1 MLYVITSES
10 DIGGNSTTTW
20 TEFCHCLTPSPAW
33 TKTDIFDPLPHHLSY
48 VVIECPL
55 TCTFRPI
62 PYVVPPLYCLCV
74 LFMILYSA
82 ANTFRAWI
90 AYEEKKISK
99 PFRLFCQ
106 ICYVNL
112 AIAGLLFSLCFA
124 VQPHDHESLIV
135 HTGPFAYFTIALVM
149 NQVSSFNPIPCGE
162 GGGVLPDP
170 PLWGMH
176 QAILNFLTFPN
187 LSPTFIW

>member
-1 MLYVITSES
+1 MTL
-10 DIGGNSTTTW
+10 
-20 TEFCHCLTPSPAW
+20 H
-33 TKTDIFDPLPHHLSY
+33 
-48 VVIECPL
+48 

-149 NQVSSFNPIPCGE
+149 NQVSSFNSRDAGVE
-162 GGGVLPDP
+162 GGCRLCPPHYYWPPQIFERCGVSDTMLKCGVLD
-170 PLWGMH
+170 
-176 QAILNFLTFPN
+176 
-187 LSPTFIW
+187 S

>member
-1 MLYVITSES
+1 
-10 DIGGNSTTTW
+10 
-20 TEFCHCLTPSPAW
+20 
-33 TKTDIFDPLPHHLSY
+33 
-48 VVIECPL
+48 
-55 TCTFRPI
+55 
-62 PYVVPPLYCLCV
+62 
-74 LFMILYSA
+74 MILYSA

-149 NQVSSFNPIPCGE
+149 NQVSSFNRDAGVE
-162 GGGVLPDP
+162 GGGGADYAHHITTGPPD
-170 PLWGMH
+170 
-176 QAILNFLTFPN
+176 F
-187 LSPTFIW
+187 

>member
-1 MLYVITSES
+1 
-10 DIGGNSTTTW
+10 
-20 TEFCHCLTPSPAW
+20 
-33 TKTDIFDPLPHHLSY
+33 
-48 VVIECPL
+48 
-55 TCTFRPI
+55 
-62 PYVVPPLYCLCV
+62 
-74 LFMILYSA
+74 MILYSA

-149 NQVSSFNPIPCGE
+149 NQVSSFNSRDAGVE
-162 GGGVLPDP
+162 GGGQIMPTTLLLAP
-170 PLWGMH
+170 
-176 QAILNFLTFPN
+176 QILNGAVSL
-187 LSPTFIW
+187 IQC

>member
-1 MLYVITSES
+1 
-10 DIGGNSTTTW
+10 
-20 TEFCHCLTPSPAW
+20 
-33 TKTDIFDPLPHHLSY
+33 
-48 VVIECPL
+48 
-55 TCTFRPI
+55 
-62 PYVVPPLYCLCV
+62 
-74 LFMILYSA
+74 MILYSA

-106 ICYVNL
+106 FCYVNL

-149 NQVSSFNPIPCGE
+149 NQVSKFNNKFDFAKHSTISGEAAYFRILGLRISILDSDQDLLHKYFYLLDCCRFVWQRSVLEKRKWFLHDASMVSYNLLHSCGSSSHCHINQMSRS
-162 GGGVLPDP
+162 GITFNY
-170 PLWGMH
+170 
-176 QAILNFLTFPN
+176 ACTIL
-187 LSPTFIW
+187 SIG

>member
-1 MLYVITSES
+1 ML
-10 DIGGNSTTTW
+10 TTW
-20 TEFCHCLTPSPAW
+20 CEYIVYRNCFWHSEQFLYTTCSAKRKASDKDLPILESNLRVLTYIIATVALLYRFW
-33 TKTDIFDPLPHHLSY
+33 LDRHLKFS
-48 VVIECPL
+48 I

-149 NQVSSFNPIPCGE
+149 NQVRGRP
-162 GGGVLPDP
+162 
-170 PLWGMH
+170 
-176 QAILNFLTFPN
+176 
-187 LSPTFIW
+187 